1 MDICEYLEWRQAF
14 LAKPIGTSLN
24 TPRGKCIVG
33 KSFTIDSPVRPN
45 YHLKNRE
52 LEDAEYN
59 LIYHGQDMSKEW
71 KDKLYGDDDALYEA
85 YKSLNIASLLT
96 NGKRRMSRKNII
108 FNKECCLCYWQ
119 LHGDWLTVISRS
131 WDIQRAGMSDLII
144 VNRAAIDLGCKFF
157 RIVTLCNHVYEDRE
171 HIARR
176 NDENIRL

>member
-1 MDICEYLEWRQAF
+1 MDIGEYLEWRQAF
-14 LAKPIGTSLN
+14 LQKPIGTPLN

-33 KSFTIDSPVRPN
+33 KSFTIDSLVRDN
-45 YHLKNRE
+45 YHMKNRE

-71 KDKLYGDDDALYEA
+71 KDKLYGDDNELYKA
-85 YKSLNIASLLT
+85 YKSLNISSLLT

-119 LHGDWLTVISRS
+119 LHGDCLTVISRS
-131 WDIQRAGMSDLII
+131 WDIQRAGISDLIL
-144 VNRAAIDLGCKFF
+144 VNRIAKDLGCKFF

-176 NDENIRL
+176 TNG